1 MKNQFKNDQRLSTTA
16 ALLTAILALGL
27 LRAEGQ
33 SIQDPP
39 FGRPDA
45 VVDLAS
51 RDGIELIKGQW
62 RYHDVKIVDADS
74 RAVGPDLKPSGAP
87 SKTYDYEPHAG
98 VAEFDDAQWDVID
111 AATLDQRRATAKVCF
126 NWYRLN
132 VTIPEKVGG
141 FSTTGSTV
149 AFAIVID
156 DYAEIWVN
164 GNIPRVLGQPAD
176 L

>member
-1 MKNQFKNDQRLSTTA
+1 VKNQFKNDQRLSTTA

-51 RDGIELIKGQW
+51 RDGIGLIKGQW
-62 RYHDVKIVDADS
+62 RYHDVTIVDADS

-87 SKTYDYEPHAG
+87 SKTYDYNR
-98 VAEFDDAQWDVID
+98 
-111 AATLDQRRATAKVCF
+111 TRALP
-126 NWYRLN
+126 N
-132 VTIPEKVGG
+132 
-141 FSTTGSTV
+141 STTRSGMSSMLKRSISVVQLQKSAST
-149 AFAIVID
+149 
-156 DYAEIWVN
+156 
-164 GNIPRVLGQPAD
+164 GTG
-176 L
+176 